1 MKYKNPHNK
10 HTIMPRTNIGTLS
23 ILSCSSF
30 HVKEEPIKEHID
42 AYNPKKDLIAS
53 KDHFLFI
60 TNNITYII
68 ENIAAITPTPTTSGI
83 KFSSKKLIESE
94 YSNSVNFINGAT
106 YNPIPNVMRNF
117 KNKSGTVYVK

>member
-1 MKYKNPHNK
+1 MKMK
-10 HTIMPRTNIGTLS
+10 
-23 ILSCSSF
+23 SS
-30 HVKEEPIKEHID
+30 KLLT
-42 AYNPKKDLIAS
+42 KKDLMAS

-106 YNPIPNVMRNF
+106 NNPIPNVMRNF